1 MSFIP
6 VTQRLPKPFNRV
18 WLKTSTGRQTT
29 GYVKSSGEWVISCPR
44 IAAEKPAVISWRE

>member
-6 VTQRLPKPFNRV
+6 VTLRLPKPFDRV
-18 WLKTSTGRQTT
+18 WLKTSCGRQTT
-29 GYVKSSGEWVISCPR
+29 GYINSAGEWVINCPR